1 MNRRTLLRF
10 AAIIALFVPA
20 RLRGVAAAPALP
32 QADALRG
39 FFRHP
44 DSAAAIGRGY
54 LCLCPEEADLHGL
67 LARLLPDA
75 EPPLAREDLRRALAA
90 RQAADFG
97 SGRTL
102 LLDGWVLS
110 LTEARLC
117 AAAALGLC

>member
-10 AAIIALFVPA
+10 AAMIALFVPA
-20 RLRGVAAAPALP
+20 RLRAAPAP
-32 QADALRG
+32 QQADALRG

-44 DSAAAIGRGY
+44 DSAAAIGRAY
-54 LCLCPEEADLHGL
+54 LHIHPEEADPQRL

-75 EPPLAREDLRRALAA
+75 EPLLAREDLRRALAA
-90 RQAADFG
+90 RQAADFAG
-97 SGRTL
+97 GRTL
-102 LLDGWVLS
+102 RLDGWVLS